1 MTNSVNLKLDYFNA
15 LQLDYAIN
23 QRIVN
28 LVIEDGQ
35 DIQSDEIQALYD
47 IKYVLEDFINAC
59 VERRETNIAKRESQ
73 ILDDEGAI
81 ERFLNE
87 DPKDNS

>member
-1 MTNSVNLKLDYFNA
+1 MTNSVNLNLDYFNA

-23 QRIVN
+23 QRIVS
-28 LVIEDGQ
+28 LVTEHNHDV
-35 DIQSDEIQALYD
+35 QSNEVQALYD
-47 IKYVLEDFINAC
+47 IKYILEDFINAF
-59 VERRETNIAKRESQ
+59 VEQHEANIAERESQ
-73 ILDDEGAI
+73 ILDDESAV

>member
-1 MTNSVNLKLDYFNA
+1 VIPTVDVNLDYFSA

-23 QRIVN
+23 QRIVS
-28 LVIEDGQ
+28 LVTERNQ

-47 IKYVLEDFINAC
+47 IKYVLEDFINAF
-59 VERRETNIAKRESQ
+59 VEHHETNIAKKESQ
-73 ILDDEGAI
+73 ILNDESAV

-87 DPKDNS
+87 DPKDDS